1 MKPNGGSG
9 ENPFSIVCISPQVW
23 DADLPTNRQQ
33 IMRRAARRGHEV
45 LFVESGSLLGRGLE
59 GLARHPWREARARLA
74 GARVAEGVR
83 VRSALNLVPR
93 GKKYALA
100 SRVNFALTAA
110 MLRRAVAELAPPTI
124 LWIYDPAA
132 ARLVGSVGE
141 AFAVYD
147 CVDDYAEQYAPD
159 RRRQKLV
166 AAADREAGRLA
177 RLVFATTEALAERHR
192 QANPRTFLVPNAA
205 DYEHFSAASD
215 RSLAAPEV
223 RDLPR
228 PVLGFAGN
236 LTAAKVDFRLLEELA
251 RERPAWTLLLVGPVR
266 PPAEASLRQLTMLS
280 NVHWVGWKRY
290 ADLPRYVA
298 AFDIGLCP
306 YAANAYTRNVFPL
319 KVYEYLAAGKP
330 VVATGTPSLA
340 GMEPDVLVAESA
352 ASLVEA
358 VESAL
363 AASAPDDRERRMA
376 LAARNTWDTRTER
389 LLALISAELET
400 CRAESRAGR

>member
-1 MKPNGGSG
+1 MSR
-9 ENPFSIVCISPQVW
+9 FSIVCVSPQVW

-45 LFVESGSLLGRGLE
+45 LFLESGSFLGRGLG
-59 GLARHPWREARARLA
+59 GLARHPWREARTRLA
-74 GARVAEGVR
+74 GVQVADGVR
-83 VRSALNLVPR
+83 VRSALNLVPW
-93 GKKYALA
+93 GKRYALA
-100 SRVNFALTAA
+100 SRVNFALTAT
-110 MLRRAVAELAPPTI
+110 MLRRAVAGLTPPTI

-159 RRRQKLV
+159 RRRMELV
-166 AAADREAGRLA
+166 AAADRDAGRLA
-177 RLVFATTEALAERHR
+177 RLVFATTEELAERHR
-192 QANPRTFLVPNAA
+192 RTNPRTFLVPNAA

-236 LTAAKVDFRLLEELA
+236 LTASKVDFLLLEELA

-266 PPAEASLRQLTMLS
+266 HPAEVALRQLTTLP

-298 AFDIGLCP
+298 AFDVGICP

-330 VVATGTPSLA
+330 VVATGTPSLS
-340 GMEPDVLVAESA
+340 GMQPDVVLADDVTSA
-352 ASLVEA
+352 VFA
-358 VESAL
+358 VETLLRGS
-363 AASAPDDRERRMA
+363 STEDVERRMA
-376 LAARNTWDTRTER
+376 LAARHTWELRTER
-389 LLALISAELET
+389 LLGLVADELERT
-400 CRAESRAGR
+400 RR